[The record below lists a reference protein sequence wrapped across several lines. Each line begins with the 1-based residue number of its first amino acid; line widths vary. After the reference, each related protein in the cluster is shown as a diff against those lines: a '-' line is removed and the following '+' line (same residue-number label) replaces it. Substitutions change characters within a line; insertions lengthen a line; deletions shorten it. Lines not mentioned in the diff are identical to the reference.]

1 MLVWESARGWAITG
15 LALMVVQALFPLV
28 TLYLV
33 KMTIDAVTE
42 GISAADKT
50 AALQQIVILILATGG
65 ATLLSAACRAIGEV
79 VREHQSLLVTDHVTD
94 TIHRQSAAV
103 DLTYYENSK
112 YHDTFYRAQQ
122 EAPFRP
128 NRIVTSLTQL
138 AQNLISLLALGGLLF
153 YLHWSI
159 AVVLFIAVL
168 PGVFVKIGHADRLFA
183 WHARRTETERRAHDF
198 HRMLTDLV
206 HAREIRLFDLGGLF
220 RKRYRMLK
228 DTIRLERLDL
238 AKKRAVLDM
247 AAQAGAALSLFGML
261 TLIAWQTVRGVMTVG
276 DMVMYYQAFQRA
288 QRSLQEI
295 MSGFAGLYEDNL
307 FLNYFYGFLDLKPIV
322 EKPAK
327 AVAVPK
333 PMRAGIKFENISFRY
348 SGSDKDVLNG
358 INLHIRPGEV
368 VALVGENGAGK
379 TTLAKLMCRLYE
391 PSGGRITMDGIDIRS
406 FDVQT
411 FRREITMIF
420 QDYIRYPM
428 TARENIWIGD
438 ILLDLSDD
446 RIKQAASQAGA
457 DKVISKLPDG
467 EETMLGR
474 RYEKGMEI
482 SIGEWQKIALAR
494 ALLREAQLVI
504 LDEPTS
510 AMSVRAEYE
519 IFQRF
524 KKLLSGRSALLISH
538 RFSTVRMADR
548 IFVMEDGK
556 FAEQGSHEE
565 LMQLGERYARM
576 FDMQARH
583 YR

>member
-1 MLVWESARGWAITG
+1 MPGAR
-15 LALMVVQALFPLV
+15 
-28 TLYLV
+28 
-33 KMTIDAVTE
+33 K
-42 GISAADKT
+42 
-50 AALQQIVILILATGG
+50 
-65 ATLLSAACRAIGEV
+65 
-79 VREHQSLLVTDHVTD
+79 QS
-94 TIHRQSAAV
+94 
-103 DLTYYENSK
+103 
-112 YHDTFYRAQQ
+112 
-122 EAPFRP
+122 
-128 NRIVTSLTQL
+128 
-138 AQNLISLLALGGLLF
+138 G
-153 YLHWSI
+153 
-159 AVVLFIAVL
+159 
-168 PGVFVKIGHADRLFA
+168 
-183 WHARRTETERRAHDF
+183 AHDF

-467 EETMLGR
+467 ENH
-474 RYEKGMEI
+474 
-482 SIGEWQKIALAR
+482 AR
-494 ALLREAQLVI
+494 QTL
-504 LDEPTS
+504 
-510 AMSVRAEYE
+510 
-519 IFQRF
+519 
-524 KKLLSGRSALLISH
+524 
-538 RFSTVRMADR
+538 
-548 IFVMEDGK
+548 
-556 FAEQGSHEE
+556 
-565 LMQLGERYARM
+565 
-576 FDMQARH
+576 
-583 YR
+583 